1 MDIIE
6 YAEKVCGRELSN
18 HEKMTLRFYSKL
30 PKGAVLVMGR
40 SGPMWF
46 DKDGNRLDPKEYL
59 NSMYG
64 RGDYLRER

>member
-6 YAEKVCGRELSN
+6 YAEKVSGRELSIY
-18 HEKMTLRFYSKL
+18 EKMTLRFYEKL

-46 DKDGNRLDPKEYL
+46 DKDGNRISTKEYL
-59 NSMYG
+59 NSLYG
-64 RGDYLRER
+64 EEKFELS